1 MSEHPVIPEAS
12 LAELTRYSGR
22 IVERG
27 LAAGPGG
34 NVSVRDG
41 ERIWI
46 SPSGFPLDLIEAS
59 DWVAM
64 GIESGRV
71 ERDGARP
78 GPRPSSEFEM
88 HLEIYRARPD
98 VNAVVHTHPPITI
111 GVISAG
117 IREIPPMFPDYVAIA
132 GTIGVID
139 YVVPCTP
146 ELAAAVRNE
155 IAAPGMGAL
164 LMRNHGLLTV
174 GGSVRE
180 AYYRT
185 EVIEEA
191 ARIFWVARSVG
202 TPQVLTAAQSAA
214 ILDLEAERYRQK
226 LLAQTN
232 PP

>member
-1 MSEHPVIPEAS
+1 MNERPLLPKGAA
-12 LAELTRYSGR
+12 AELTRFATR

-41 ERIWI
+41 SRIWI
-46 SPSGFPLDLIEAS
+46 SPSGFPLDLIERD
-59 DWVAM
+59 DWVPMLIAT
-64 GIESGRV
+64 GQIERSGPRS
-71 ERDGARP
+71 GA
-78 GPRPSSEFEM
+78 RPSSEFEM

-117 IREIPPMFPDYVAIA
+117 IREIPPMFPDFVAIA
-132 GTIGVID
+132 GEIGTID

-146 ELAAAVRNE
+146 ELAAAVRE
-155 IAAPGMGAL
+155 QIEHPAMGAL

-202 TPQVLTAAQSAA
+202 TPQVLTPAQSAA
-214 ILDLEAERYRQK
+214 ILDLEAERYRQR
-226 LLAQTN
+226 LLAQPN
-232 PP
+232 PA

>member
-1 MSEHPVIPEAS
+1 MNDIPSIPESA
-12 LAELTRYSGR
+12 AVELIRYSNR
-22 IVERG
+22 IVDRG

-34 NVSVRDG
+34 NLSVRDG
-41 ERIWI
+41 GRIWI
-46 SPSGFPLDLIEAS
+46 SPSGYPLDLIGKD
-59 DWVAM
+59 DWVPMDIAT
-64 GIESGRV
+64 GRIERS
-71 ERDGARP
+71 

-117 IREIPPMFPDYVAIA
+117 IREIPPMFPDFVAIG
-132 GTIGVID
+132 GTIGAID
-139 YVVPCTP
+139 YVVPCSP
-146 ELAAAVRNE
+146 ELAAAVRHE
-155 IAAPGMGAL
+155 IGDPAMSAL

-174 GGSVRE
+174 GASVRE

-191 ARIFWVARSVG
+191 ARIYWVARSVG
-202 TPQVLTAAQSAA
+202 TPQILTPADSAA

-226 LLAQTN
+226 LLAQSN
-232 PP
+232 PA

>member
-1 MSEHPVIPEAS
+1 MIPPS
-12 LAELTRYSGR
+12 VVAELTRYASR

-34 NVSVRDG
+34 NLSARDG
-41 ERIWI
+41 DRIWI
-46 SPSGFPLDLIEAS
+46 SPSGYPLDLIEPG
-59 DWVAM
+59 DWVPM
-64 GIESGRV
+64 DIETGRV
-71 ERDGARP
+71 ERS
-78 GPRPSSEFEM
+78 GPRPSSEFDM

-98 VNAVVHTHPPITI
+98 VNAVVHTHPPITV

-132 GTIGVID
+132 GTIGAID
-139 YVVPCTP
+139 YVVPCSP

-155 IAAPGMGAL
+155 IRNPVMSAL

-202 TPQVLTAAQSAA
+202 TPQVLSAADAAA

-226 LLAQTN
+226 LLAQPN
-232 PP
+232 PA

>member
-1 MSEHPVIPEAS
+1 MSEIPSIPENTATELAS
-12 LAELTRYSGR
+12 FATR
-22 IVERG
+22 IVNRG

-34 NVSVRDG
+34 NLSVRDG

-46 SPSGFPLDLIEAS
+46 SPSGYPLDMIERN
-59 DWVAM
+59 DWVPMDIA
-64 GIESGRV
+64 SGGT
-71 ERDGARP
+71 ERS

-88 HLEIYRARPD
+88 HLEIYRVRPD

-117 IREIPPMFPDYVAIA
+117 IREIPPMFPDFVAIA
-132 GTIGVID
+132 GTIGAID
-139 YVVPCTP
+139 YVIPCSP
-146 ELAAAVRNE
+146 ELAAAVRHE
-155 IAAPGMGAL
+155 IRDPAMNAL
-164 LMRNHGLLTV
+164 LMRNHGLLAV

-202 TPQVLTAAQSAA
+202 TPQVLSAADSAA
-214 ILDLEAERYRQK
+214 ILDLDAERYRKQ
-226 LLAQTN
+226 LLAQ
-232 PP
+232 PHPA

>member
-1 MSEHPVIPEAS
+1 MSERPEIPEQA
-12 LAELTRYSGR
+12 LAELTRYARR

-41 ERIWI
+41 ARIWI
-46 SPSGFPLDLIEAS
+46 SPSGFPLDLIERD
-59 DWVAM
+59 DWVPM
-64 GIESGRV
+64 EIVTGRIER
-71 ERDGARP
+71 E

-98 VNAVVHTHPPITI
+98 VNAVVHTHPPVTI

-132 GTIGVID
+132 GTVGMIE
-139 YVVPCTP
+139 YVVPCSP
-146 ELAAAVRNE
+146 ELAAAVRQE
-155 IAAPGMGAL
+155 IMAPGMGAL
-164 LMRNHGLLTV
+164 LMQNHGLLTV

-191 ARIFWVARSVG
+191 ARIYWVARSVG

-226 LLAQTN
+226 LLAQAGSV
-232 PP
+232 

>member
-1 MSEHPVIPEAS
+1 MSERPEIPEQA
-12 LAELTRYSGR
+12 LAELTRYARR

-41 ERIWI
+41 ARIWI
-46 SPSGFPLDLIEAS
+46 SPSGFPLDLIEQD
-59 DWVAM
+59 DWVPM
-64 GIESGRV
+64 EIVTGRIER
-71 ERDGARP
+71 E

-88 HLEIYRARPD
+88 HLEIYRARSD
-98 VNAVVHTHPPITI
+98 VNAVVHTHPPVTI

-132 GTIGVID
+132 GTVGMIE
-139 YVVPCTP
+139 YVVPCSP
-146 ELAAAVRNE
+146 ELAAAVRQE
-155 IAAPGMGAL
+155 IMAPGMGAL
-164 LMRNHGLLTV
+164 LMQNHGLLTV

-191 ARIFWVARSVG
+191 ARIYWVARSVG

-226 LLAQTN
+226 LLAQAGSV
-232 PP
+232 

>member
-1 MSEHPVIPEAS
+1 MSEIPVIPVA
-12 LAELTRYSGR
+12 AATELIRYSTR

-34 NVSVRDG
+34 NLSVRDG
-41 ERIWI
+41 NRIWI
-46 SPSGFPLDLIEAS
+46 SPSGYPLDLIEQD
-59 DWVAM
+59 DWVPMDIA
-64 GIESGRV
+64 SGRT
-71 ERDGARP
+71 ERDG
-78 GPRPSSEFEM
+78 PRASSEFEM
-88 HLEIYRARPD
+88 HLEIYRVRPD
-98 VNAVVHTHPPITI
+98 VNAIVHTHPPITI

-117 IREIPPMFPDYVAIA
+117 IREIPPMFPDFVAIA
-132 GTIGVID
+132 GTIGAID
-139 YVVPCTP
+139 YVVPCSP
-146 ELAAAVRNE
+146 ELAAAVRHE
-155 IAAPGMGAL
+155 IRDPAMSAL

-202 TPQVLTAAQSAA
+202 TPEVLSAADSAA

-226 LLAQTN
+226 LLAQPN
-232 PP
+232 PA

>member
-1 MSEHPVIPEAS
+1 MSEIPVISEQAA
-12 LAELTRYSGR
+12 AELTRYSRR

-41 ERIWI
+41 ARIWI
-46 SPSGFPLDLIEAS
+46 SPSGFPLDLIEPG
-59 DWVAM
+59 DWVPMDIA
-64 GIESGRV
+64 SGRI
-71 ERDGARP
+71 ERE

-88 HLEIYRARPD
+88 HLEIYRERPD
-98 VNAVVHTHPPITI
+98 VDAVVHTHPPVTI

-117 IREIPPMFPDYVAIA
+117 IREIPPMFPDFVAIA
-132 GTIGVID
+132 GSIGMID
-139 YVVPCTP
+139 YVVPCSP

-180 AYYRT
+180 AYCRT

-191 ARIFWVARSVG
+191 ARIYWVARSVG
-202 TPQVLTAAQSAA
+202 TPQVLTGAQTAA

-226 LLAQTN
+226 LLAR
-232 PP
+232 PGSV

>member
-1 MSEHPVIPEAS
+1 MNDISGISESAAS
-12 LAELTRYSGR
+12 ELRRYTTR

-34 NVSVRDG
+34 NVSLRDG
-41 ERIWI
+41 SRIWI
-46 SPSGFPLDLIEAS
+46 SPSGYPLDLVEGD
-59 DWVAM
+59 DWVPMEIAT
-64 GIESGRV
+64 GRV
-71 ERDGARP
+71 ERS

-117 IREIPPMFPDYVAIA
+117 IREIPPMFPDFVAIA
-132 GTIGVID
+132 GTIGAID
-139 YVVPCTP
+139 YVVPCSP

-155 IAAPGMGAL
+155 IRDPAMNAL

-174 GGSVRE
+174 GASVRE

-202 TPQVLTAAQSAA
+202 TPQVLTPTDTAA
-214 ILDLEAERYRQK
+214 ILDLEAERYRKK
-226 LLAQTN
+226 LLAQPN
-232 PP
+232 PA

>member
-1 MSEHPVIPEAS
+1 MNDIPTIPESAA
-12 LAELTRYSGR
+12 AELIRYANR
-22 IVERG
+22 IVDRG

-34 NVSVRDG
+34 NLSVREG
-41 ERIWI
+41 GRIWI
-46 SPSGFPLDLIEAS
+46 SPSGYPLDLIGRS
-59 DWVAM
+59 DWVPMEIA
-64 GIESGRV
+64 SGRT
-71 ERDGARP
+71 ERT

-117 IREIPPMFPDYVAIA
+117 IREIPPMFPDFVAIA
-132 GTIGVID
+132 GKIGAID
-139 YVVPCTP
+139 YVVPCSP
-146 ELAAAVRNE
+146 ELAAAVRSE
-155 IAAPGMGAL
+155 IRDPGMSAL

-174 GGSVRE
+174 GASVRE

-202 TPQVLTAAQSAA
+202 TPQVLTAADSAA
-214 ILDLEAERYRQK
+214 ILDLEAERYRQR
-226 LLAQTN
+226 LLAQPSTA
-232 PP
+232 

>member
-1 MSEHPVIPEAS
+1 MSEIPVISEQAA
-12 LAELTRYSGR
+12 AELTRYSRR

-41 ERIWI
+41 ARIWI
-46 SPSGFPLDLIEAS
+46 SPSGFPLDLIEPG
-59 DWVAM
+59 DWVPMDIA
-64 GIESGRV
+64 SGRI
-71 ERDGARP
+71 ERE

-88 HLEIYRARPD
+88 HLEIYRERSD
-98 VNAVVHTHPPITI
+98 VHAVVHTHPP
-111 GVISAG
+111 V
-117 IREIPPMFPDYVAIA
+117 
-132 GTIGVID
+132 TIGVID
-139 YVVPCTP
+139 YVVPVSP

-191 ARIFWVARSVG
+191 ARIYWVARSVG
-202 TPQVLTAAQSAA
+202 TPQVLTGAQTAA

-226 LLAQTN
+226 LLAR
-232 PP
+232 PGSV

>member
-1 MSEHPVIPEAS
+1 MSDIPVIPERAA
-12 LAELTRYSGR
+12 AELTHYATR
-22 IVERG
+22 IVDRG

-34 NVSVRDG
+34 NLSVRDG
-41 ERIWI
+41 NRIWI
-46 SPSGFPLDLIEAS
+46 SPSGYPLDLIETD
-59 DWVAM
+59 DWVPM
-64 GIESGRV
+64 EIESGRV
-71 ERDGARP
+71 ERP

-117 IREIPPMFPDYVAIA
+117 IREIPPMFPDFVAIA
-132 GTIGVID
+132 GTIGAID
-139 YVVPCTP
+139 YVVPCSP

-155 IAAPGMGAL
+155 IRDPAMSAL

-180 AYYRT
+180 SYYRT

-202 TPQVLTAAQSAA
+202 TPQVLTAADSAA

-226 LLAQTN
+226 LLAQPN
-232 PP
+232 PA

>member
-1 MSEHPVIPEAS
+1 MSERPEIPEQA
-12 LAELTRYSGR
+12 LAELTRYARR

-41 ERIWI
+41 ARIWI
-46 SPSGFPLDLIEAS
+46 SPSGFPLDLIERD
-59 DWVAM
+59 DWVPMQIAS
-64 GIESGRV
+64 GLIE
-71 ERDGARP
+71 RP

-98 VNAVVHTHPPITI
+98 VHAVVHTHPPVTI

-132 GTIGVID
+132 GSIAAID

-146 ELAAAVRNE
+146 ELAAAVRQE
-155 IAAPGMGAL
+155 IGVPGMGAL

-191 ARIFWVARSVG
+191 ARIYWVARSVG
-202 TPQVLTAAQSAA
+202 TPQVLTEAQSAA
-214 ILDLEAERYRQK
+214 ILDLEAERYRQR
-226 LLAQTN
+226 LLAQPN
-232 PP
+232 PV

>member
-1 MSEHPVIPEAS
+1 MSEIPVIPERSA
-12 LAELTRYSGR
+12 AELARYATR
-22 IVERG
+22 IVDRG

-34 NVSVRDG
+34 NLSVRDG
-41 ERIWI
+41 NRIWI
-46 SPSGFPLDLIEAS
+46 SPSGFPLDLIERD
-59 DWVAM
+59 DWVPM
-64 GIESGRV
+64 DIVSGRT
-71 ERDGARP
+71 ERF

-117 IREIPPMFPDYVAIA
+117 IREIPPMFPDFVAIA
-132 GTIGVID
+132 GAIGAID
-139 YVVPCTP
+139 YVVPCSP

-155 IAAPGMGAL
+155 IRDPAMSAL

-202 TPQVLTAAQSAA
+202 TPQVLTAADSAA

-226 LLAQTN
+226 LLAQPN
-232 PP
+232 PA

>member
-1 MSEHPVIPEAS
+1 MSERPEIPEQA
-12 LAELTRYSGR
+12 LAELTRYARR

-34 NVSVRDG
+34 NVSVREG
-41 ERIWI
+41 ARIWI
-46 SPSGFPLDLIEAS
+46 SPSGFPLDLIERD
-59 DWVAM
+59 DWVPM
-64 GIESGRV
+64 EIVTGRIER
-71 ERDGARP
+71 E

-98 VNAVVHTHPPITI
+98 VNAVVHTHPPVTI

-132 GTIGVID
+132 GTVGMIE
-139 YVVPCTP
+139 YVVPCSP
-146 ELAAAVRNE
+146 ELAAAVRQE
-155 IAAPGMGAL
+155 IMAPGMGAL
-164 LMRNHGLLTV
+164 LMQNHGLLTV

-191 ARIFWVARSVG
+191 ARIYWVARSVG

-226 LLAQTN
+226 LLAQAGSV
-232 PP
+232 

>member
-1 MSEHPVIPEAS
+1 MSEIPIVPDRAAS
-12 LAELTRYSGR
+12 ELSRYATR
-22 IVERG
+22 IVDRG

-34 NVSVRDG
+34 NLSVRDG
-41 ERIWI
+41 SRIWI
-46 SPSGFPLDLIEAS
+46 SPSGYPLDLIERD
-59 DWVAM
+59 DWVPMDIAR
-64 GIESGRV
+64 GQV
-71 ERDGARP
+71 ERSE
-78 GPRPSSEFEM
+78 PRPSSEFEM

-117 IREIPPMFPDYVAIA
+117 VREIPPMFPDFVAIG
-132 GTIGVID
+132 GTIGAID
-139 YVVPCTP
+139 YVVPCSP

-155 IAAPGMGAL
+155 IRDPSTSAL

-191 ARIFWVARSVG
+191 ARIFWVASSVG
-202 TPQVLTAAQSAA
+202 TPQVLTAADSAA

-226 LLAQTN
+226 LLAQPN
-232 PP
+232 PA

>member
-1 MSEHPVIPEAS
+1 MSERPEIPEQA
-12 LAELTRYSGR
+12 LADLTRYSRR

-41 ERIWI
+41 ARIWI
-46 SPSGFPLDLIEAS
+46 SPSGFPLDLIERD
-59 DWVAM
+59 DWVPM
-64 GIESGRV
+64 GIDSGRI
-71 ERDGARP
+71 ERG

-98 VNAVVHTHPPITI
+98 VNAVVHTHPPVTI

-132 GTIGVID
+132 GTVGMID
-139 YVVPCTP
+139 YVVPCSP
-146 ELAAAVRNE
+146 ELAAAVRQE
-155 IAAPGMGAL
+155 ISAPGMGAL
-164 LMRNHGLLTV
+164 LMQNHGLLTV

-191 ARIFWVARSVG
+191 ARIYWVARSVG
-202 TPQVLTAAQSAA
+202 TPQVLTEAQSAA

-226 LLAQTN
+226 LLAQTGSG
-232 PP
+232 

>member
-1 MSEHPVIPEAS
+1 MSEHPVIPEFS
-12 LAELTRYSGR
+12 LAELTRYSRR
-22 IVERG
+22 IVDRG

-34 NVSVRDG
+34 NVSVWDG
-41 ERIWI
+41 DRIWI
-46 SPSGFPLDLIEAS
+46 SPSGFPLDLIEPG
-59 DWVAM
+59 DWVPMAIAT
-64 GIESGRV
+64 GAIE
-71 ERDGARP
+71 RP

-88 HLEIYRARPD
+88 HLEIYRTRPD
-98 VNAVVHTHPPITI
+98 VNAVVHTHPPVTI

-139 YVVPCTP
+139 YVVPCSP

-180 AYYRT
+180 AYYRS

-202 TPQVLTAAQSAA
+202 TPQVLSAAQSAA

-226 LLAQTN
+226 LLAQTGSG
-232 PP
+232 

>member
-1 MSEHPVIPEAS
+1 MNDISGISESAAS
-12 LAELTRYSGR
+12 ELRRYTTR
-22 IVERG
+22 IVDRG

-34 NVSVRDG
+34 NVSLRDG
-41 ERIWI
+41 SRIWI
-46 SPSGFPLDLIEAS
+46 SPSGYPLDLVEGD
-59 DWVAM
+59 DWVPMEIAT
-64 GIESGRV
+64 GRV
-71 ERDGARP
+71 ERS

-117 IREIPPMFPDYVAIA
+117 IHEIPPMFPDFVAIA
-132 GTIGVID
+132 GTIGAID
-139 YVVPCTP
+139 YVVPCSP

-155 IAAPGMGAL
+155 IRDPAMNAL

-174 GGSVRE
+174 GASVRE

-202 TPQVLTAAQSAA
+202 TPQVLTPTDTAA
-214 ILDLEAERYRQK
+214 ILDLEAERYRKK
-226 LLAQTN
+226 LLAQPN
-232 PP
+232 PA

>member
-1 MSEHPVIPEAS
+1 VSEIPVIPERAA
-12 LAELTRYSGR
+12 AELERYATR
-22 IVERG
+22 IVDRG

-34 NVSVRDG
+34 NLSIRD
-41 ERIWI
+41 ENRIWI
-46 SPSGFPLDLIEAS
+46 SPSGYPLDLIES
-59 DWVAM
+59 GDWVPMEIAT
-64 GIESGRV
+64 GRV
-71 ERDGARP
+71 ERP

-88 HLEIYRARPD
+88 HLEIYRERPD

-117 IREIPPMFPDYVAIA
+117 IREIPPMFPDFVAIA
-132 GTIGVID
+132 GTIGAID
-139 YVVPCTP
+139 YVVPCSP
-146 ELAAAVRNE
+146 ELAAAVRSE
-155 IAAPGMGAL
+155 IADPAMSAL

-202 TPQVLTAAQSAA
+202 TPEVLTAADSAA

-226 LLAQTN
+226 LLAQPN
-232 PP
+232 PA

>member
-1 MSEHPVIPEAS
+1 MSERPEIPEQA
-12 LAELTRYSGR
+12 LAELTRYSRR

-41 ERIWI
+41 ARIWI
-46 SPSGFPLDLIEAS
+46 SPSGFPLDLIERD
-59 DWVAM
+59 DWVPM
-64 GIESGRV
+64 EIDSGRI
-71 ERDGARP
+71 EREGPRP
-78 GPRPSSEFEM
+78 GTRPSSEFEM

-98 VNAVVHTHPPITI
+98 VNAVVHTHPPVTI

-132 GTIGVID
+132 GSIAAID

-146 ELAAAVRNE
+146 ELAAAVRQE
-155 IAAPGMGAL
+155 IGVPGMGAL

-191 ARIFWVARSVG
+191 ARIYWVARSVG

-226 LLAQTN
+226 LLAQTG
-232 PP
+232 PV

>member
-1 MSEHPVIPEAS
+1 MSERPVIPEQA
-12 LAELTRYSGR
+12 LAELTRYARR

-34 NVSVRDG
+34 NVSIRDG

-46 SPSGFPLDLIEAS
+46 SPSGFPLDLIGRD
-59 DWVAM
+59 DWVPMEIA
-64 GIESGRV
+64 SGRI
-71 ERDGARP
+71 ERE

-88 HLEIYRARPD
+88 HLEIYRARSD
-98 VNAVVHTHPPITI
+98 VSAVVHTHPPVTI

-132 GTIGVID
+132 GTVGMIE
-139 YVVPCTP
+139 YVVPCSP
-146 ELAAAVRNE
+146 ELAAAVRQE

-164 LMRNHGLLTV
+164 LMQNHGLLTV

-191 ARIFWVARSVG
+191 ARIYWVARSVG
-202 TPQVLTAAQSAA
+202 TPQVLTGAQTAA

-226 LLAQTN
+226 LLAQTGSV
-232 PP
+232 